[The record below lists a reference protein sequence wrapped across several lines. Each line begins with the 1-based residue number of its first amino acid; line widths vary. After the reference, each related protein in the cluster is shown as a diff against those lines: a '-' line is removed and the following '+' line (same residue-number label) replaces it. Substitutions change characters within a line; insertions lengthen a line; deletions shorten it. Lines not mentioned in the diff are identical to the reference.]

1 MGIRRKAVNKV
12 SKENIDTSV
21 NMVKMI
27 DFQNDD
33 TSAPA
38 TPKSASAIMK
48 NDLKQKDP
56 SAYAQWRNSH
66 ICNSNYVG
74 TAGGMETEGARRV
87 FQRSTS

>member
-38 TPKSASAIMK
+38 TPKSASFHKLENIKSPVKEK
-48 NDLKQKDP
+48 NSQD
-56 SAYAQWRNSH
+56 
-66 ICNSNYVG
+66 I
-74 TAGGMETEGARRV
+74 E
-87 FQRSTS
+87 